1 MDTGCNMIWR
11 LPLRAARSE
20 GCMPLLKTLKG
31 QVLLISVA
39 FLALGLA
46 TLTAANYFSSR
57 SQAYESL
64 AAQSQALARSHAEAL
79 RDWVRAK
86 AGIIEA
92 SAAAVGDADPVPPLR
107 MLQKGGSYLTTYF
120 GYADKRTAFSEPQN
134 LPPDYD
140 PTSRPWYQQ
149 AARSESS
156 VLTRPYADA
165 GGAGLVVTFARAV
178 RSGGSV
184 QAVAAGDV
192 SLAAVVANVASI
204 KPTPSSY
211 AFLVGGDGAII
222 AHPELKLALQ
232 PATAI
237 AADLTAAMLQQ
248 LATRT
253 ELHAIE
259 LQGRPML
266 LSVVPVEGTDWLL
279 AVATDRAEALRAIR
293 TLLQVSLL
301 AGGAVLVAALVLL
314 AAILARRLR
323 RLTLVRD
330 AMHEIGEGDGDL
342 SRRIDTHG
350 EDELAQIAASFNNFA
365 GKLSG
370 VLAQIRDASQSVRVA
385 SEEIATGN
393 HDLSSRTELT
403 ASSLEQTSASMQ
415 QLTETVQHNAEAAR
429 QANQLVAQATSV
441 ARHGGVVVG
450 NVVSTMEQINA
461 ASHKIADIIQVID
474 GIAFQTNI
482 LALNAAVEAARAG
495 EQGRGFAVVAG
506 EVRSLAGR
514 SAEAARE
521 IRALIG
527 TSVEQVDAGSR
538 LVQDA
543 GTTMSDIMDSVQRV
557 NDIMAEITTSTSE
570 QSTSIAE
577 VGQAVSHLDQ
587 MTQQNAALVEQSAAA
602 AQSLKDQSARLS
614 DVVGTFRLSDA
625 HAGAQRA
632 LLPAP

>member
-1 MDTGCNMIWR
+1 MR
-11 LPLRAARSE
+11 LF
-20 GCMPLLKTLKG
+20 KTLKG

-39 FLALGLA
+39 CVAVGLA
-46 TLTAANYFSSR
+46 TLTAANYLASR

-64 AAQSQALARSHAEAL
+64 AAQSAALARSHAESL

-86 AGIIEA
+86 EGIVAA
-92 SAAAVGDADPVPPLR
+92 SAAAVGDADPVPALR
-107 MLQKGGSYLTTYF
+107 MLQNAGSYLTTYF
-120 GYADKRTAFSEPQN
+120 GYADKHTAFSAPQN

-140 PTSRPWYQQ
+140 PTARPWYQQ
-149 AARSESS
+149 AAKSEASI
-156 VLTRPYADA
+156 LTRPYADA

-178 RSGGSV
+178 RSGGTV

-237 AADLTAAMLQQ
+237 APELTAGMLQQ
-248 LATRT
+248 LAQRG
-253 ELHAIE
+253 ELHAID
-259 LQGRPML
+259 LQGRPAL

-279 AVATDRAEALRAIR
+279 AVAMDRAEALHAIR

-301 AGGAVLVAALVLL
+301 AAAVVLVAAIVLL
-314 AAILARRLR
+314 AAILARRLH

-342 SRRIDTHG
+342 SRRIDAHG
-350 EDELAQIAASFNNFA
+350 EDELAQIAGSFNHFT
-365 GKLSG
+365 GKLSA
-370 VLAQIRDASQSVRVA
+370 VLAQIREAAQSVRVA

-403 ASSLEQTSASMQ
+403 ASSLEQTAASMQ
-415 QLTETVQHNAEAAR
+415 QLTETVRHNADAAR
-429 QANQLVAQATSV
+429 QANQLVAQASSV
-441 ARHGGVVVG
+441 AGHGGVVVG
-450 NVVSTMEQINA
+450 NVVSTMEQINT

-521 IRALIG
+521 IRALIS

-538 LVQDA
+538 LVRDA
-543 GTTMSDIMDSVQRV
+543 GTTMTDIVNSVQRV
-557 NDIMAEITTSTSE
+557 NDIMAEITASTSE

-625 HAGAQRA
+625 HAGPSHGSHT